1 MSTTRVT
8 TRSSSTQPVNVAECT
23 EMINQLTKRVR
34 HTSKTGG
41 AEKDSTPTGNESTP
55 IVEGTSSSLPGS
67 SEDDVINPVAVKL
80 WNQLFKTTDYVD
92 IAGKS
97 DFFHT
102 RVRKLLTMEQV
113 QKVAEFLEKDI
124 SNRKVD
130 FLKSKETDIA
140 KLRLSLQE
148 LFTRIVI
155 RRVRSELAQSKED
168 ANTKL
173 EYLTNLD
180 NQALEKWYT
189 QQAKG
194 TERSKRVKGAQDG
207 IIDLLNFVSEKL
219 SEAEEEYP
227 IYLVGSPEHTMALIR
242 DFLTKVVDEQ
252 CVELP
257 KIVEG
262 EREDDN
268 NEKLIDR
275 NEYD

>member
-8 TRSSSTQPVNVAECT
+8 TRSSSTEPVSVAECA
-23 EMINQLTKRVR
+23 ERINQLTKRNR
-34 HTSKTGG
+34 HASKTGG
-41 AEKDSTPTGNESTP
+41 AEKDSTPTESDSTP
-55 IVEGTSSSLPGS
+55 IVEDTPSRLPES

-80 WNQLFKTTDYVD
+80 WKQLFKTTDYME
-92 IAGKS
+92 AGKS
-97 DFFHT
+97 EFFHT

-113 QKVAEFLEKDI
+113 RKVAEFIEKDI

-130 FLKSKETDIA
+130 FLKSKETDIT

-148 LFTRIVI
+148 MFTRIVI

-180 NQALEKWYT
+180 EQALDKWYT
-189 QQAKG
+189 QQERS
-194 TERSKRVKGAQDG
+194 TERNKRVTGAQDG
-207 IIDLLNFVSEKL
+207 VLDLLNSVIEKL
-219 SEAEEEYP
+219 NEVEEENAE
-227 IYLVGSPEHTMALIR
+227 VGSPEHTLALIR
-242 DFLTKVVDEQ
+242 DFLTKVVEEQ
-252 CVELP
+252 RVQLP

-262 EREDDN
+262 QREEEDS
-268 NEKLIDR
+268 EKLIYR

>member
-8 TRSSSTQPVNVAECT
+8 TRSSSTQAVNVAECA
-23 EMINQLTKRVR
+23 ERINQLTKRVR
-34 HTSKTGG
+34 HASKTGG
-41 AEKDSTPTGNESTP
+41 AEKESTPTESESTP
-55 IVEGTSSSLPGS
+55 TVEDTPSRLPGS
-67 SEDDVINPVAVKL
+67 SEDDIINPVAVKL
-80 WNQLFKTTDYVD
+80 WNQLFKTTDYVG
-92 IAGKS
+92 IAGR

-180 NQALEKWYT
+180 KQALKKWYT
-189 QQAKG
+189 QQARG
-194 TERSKRVKGAQDG
+194 AERSKRVTGAQDG
-207 IIDLLNFVSEKL
+207 ILDLLNIVIGKL
-219 SEAEEEYP
+219 NEVEEENP
-227 IYLVGSPEHTMALIR
+227 AVGSPEHTLALIR
-242 DFLTKVVDEQ
+242 DFLTKVVDDQ
-252 CVELP
+252 RVELP

-262 EREDDN
+262 ERVEDD
-268 NEKLIDR
+268 NEKLIYR